1 MKINGLDV
9 KGLVDT
15 RAGLSAMRAS
25 VVDRL
30 NLHIDEQKR
39 IQFNT
44 AANQIT
50 SSLGTVQVQALL

>member
-44 AANQIT
+44 AANQIKI
-50 SSLGTVQVQALL
+50 GRAHV